1 MKIEKAEKLVT
12 NLRNKSEDVI
22 HIRYSKQVL
31 NHGLFLKTVPGE
43 TKFNEKVWLKPYLD
57 MNTKLRQ
64 KAKNSFKTFS
74 SWWIMQFWGNYE
86 KCKKT

>member
-12 NLRNKSEDVI
+12 NLHNKSEDVI
-22 HIRYSKQVL
+22 HIRYSKQIL
-31 NHGLFLKTVPGE
+31 NHGLFLKKVPRVI
-43 TKFNEKVWLKPYLD
+43 KFNEKAWLKPYLD

-74 SWWIMQFWGNYE
+74 S
-86 KCKKT
+86 

>member
-12 NLRNKSEDVI
+12 NLHNKSEDAI
-22 HIRYSKQVL
+22 RIRYSKQVL
-31 NHGLFLKTVPGE
+31 NHGLFLKKVPRVI
-43 TKFNEKVWLKPYLD
+43 KFNQKAWLKPYLD

-74 SWWIMQFWGNYE
+74 S
-86 KCKKT
+86 

>member
-12 NLRNKSEDVI
+12 NLHNKSEDAT

-31 NHGLFLKTVPGE
+31 NHGLFLKKVPRVI
-43 TKFNEKVWLKPYLD
+43 KFNQKAWLKPYLD

-74 SWWIMQFWGNYE
+74 SWWIMQKLWNIE
-86 KCKKT
+86 MLTL